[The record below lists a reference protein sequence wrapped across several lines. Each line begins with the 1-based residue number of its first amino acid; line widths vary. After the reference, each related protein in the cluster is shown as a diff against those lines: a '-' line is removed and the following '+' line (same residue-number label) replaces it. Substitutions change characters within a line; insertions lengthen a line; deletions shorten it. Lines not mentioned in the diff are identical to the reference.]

1 MSNFFVD
8 KKTFNERLDICRSC
22 DYYLPL
28 LGNCAVCK
36 CFMRLKCSISKLS
49 CPKDKWQAVA
59 SDIGIDK
66 LPQHLVDKVLEVKD
80 QIISQKFKDQ
90 KTKKETVEVYN
101 IIYGANYKPGT
112 NCSSCLKD
120 IHNGLMHIIKKYG

>member
-1 MSNFFVD
+1 
-8 KKTFNERLDICRSC
+8 
-22 DYYLPL
+22 
-28 LGNCAVCK
+28 
-36 CFMRLKCSISKLS
+36 MRLKCSISKLS